1 MRHIIWRN
9 RASAILGLLIMIM
22 PFTGFP
28 ESLRT
33 ALIVL
38 FGLLIVVFGFSRE
51 SASGYSYNQESP
63 EISEPATQTSEELKE
78 EVYLSGDESLPRE
91 ESSFDFSTPAK
102 RHRAKKKKLEEMT
115 SEVPSGEN
123 QFDETE
129 EKNS

>member
-38 FGLLIVVFGFSRE
+38 FGLLIVIFGFSRE
-51 SASGYSYNQESP
+51 SASGYSYNQELL
-63 EISEPATQTSEELKE
+63 ETSEPIELNLSSEGEALPSEEGSFETEPTPVRRHRTRKKKSEEPIISSEELA
-78 EVYLSGDESLPRE
+78 
-91 ESSFDFSTPAK
+91 T
-102 RHRAKKKKLEEMT
+102 
-115 SEVPSGEN
+115 EN
-123 QFDETE
+123 QFDAFETE